1 MATVLVVDDDADI
14 VTFLKINLEL
24 DGHRVMT
31 ARDGEQALER
41 VREEPPD
48 VMVLDIMMP
57 GVDGWTVLERVK
69 AETDLDVSTI
79 PVLIVTA
86 LDARQHRI
94 RAGIEGAIR
103 YVTKPFELSELRD
116 EVQRALEGE
125 PEPVKRRRAQT
136 EALEDLARLE
146 TGADGAGHLARP
158 KLTRLDRPREGPPP
172 VPEPVVSRERTSE
185 LSAKQRELLDAVATT
200 PSVSE
205 AAARLS
211 VSRSNVYASLRRIG
225 RKLGTRS
232 VRELIALARAGELD
246 GEPPAH

>member
-24 DGHRVMT
+24 DGHSVLT
-31 ARDGEQALER
+31 ARDGEEALAR

-79 PVLIVTA
+79 PVVIVTA

-103 YVTKPFELSELRD
+103 YVTKPFELGDLRD
-116 EVQRALEGE
+116 EVKRALEGE

-146 TGADGAGHLARP
+146 SGTDGAGHLARP

-172 VPEPVVSRERTSE
+172 APEPFVARERTSE
-185 LSAKQRELLDAVATT
+185 LSVKQRELLDAVATT

-246 GEPPAH
+246 GEPPAR

>member
-24 DGHRVMT
+24 DGHRVLT
-31 ARDGEQALER
+31 ARDGEEALER
-41 VREEPPD
+41 VRSEPPD

-94 RAGIEGAIR
+94 RGGIEGAIR
-103 YVTKPFELSELRD
+103 YVTKPFELGELRD
-116 EVQRALEGE
+116 EVKRALEGE

-136 EALEDLARLE
+136 KALEDLARLE
-146 TGADGAGHLARP
+146 SGAAGAGHSARP
-158 KLTRLDRPREGPPP
+158 HLTRLDRPREGPAPA
-172 VPEPVVSRERTSE
+172 PEPLVARERTSE
-185 LSAKQRELLDAVATT
+185 LSVKQRELLDAVATT

-246 GEPPAH
+246 GEPPAR